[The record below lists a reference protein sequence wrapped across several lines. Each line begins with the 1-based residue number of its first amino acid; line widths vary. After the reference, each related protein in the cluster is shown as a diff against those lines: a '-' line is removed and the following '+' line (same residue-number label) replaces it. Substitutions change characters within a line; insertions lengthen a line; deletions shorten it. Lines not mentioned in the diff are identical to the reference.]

1 MLHKSKERESLEL
14 QSGEYSIGTVSR
26 MVNLSQK
33 TLRDYEEMGLIKP
46 KRAPFTNNRIYS
58 DFEVAQIKR
67 ISYLIHNRGLT
78 LPSIRC
84 LLKLAPCWN
93 VFDCKVKDG
102 CPAYASPHIPCYE
115 IREETETLCDTTCE
129 QCGVFL
135 NRRSRKQNVL
145 GVGHSGSK

>member
-1 MLHKSKERESLEL
+1 MLKNKKGKSPEI

-78 LPSIRC
+78 LPSIRS
-84 LLKLAPCWN
+84 LLRLAPCWN
-93 VFDCKVKDG
+93 VFDCKVRDS

-115 IREETETLCDTTCE
+115 IREKKETLCETTCE

-135 NRRSRKQNVL
+135 NRQLSKSNVL
-145 GVGHSGSK
+145 GVGHSGGK